1 MTCLLMKAAERAQL
15 AMMLEVCAFP
25 KPGNVDRCHDYPET
39 CLEHFL
45 ASTIFSRPA
54 LEEAEKG
61 EGRIGEI
68 IHHAVQQTN
77 CHKGGNTHFGAF
89 ILLIPLVYGGSIEGA
104 MKAIEH
110 TDTSDAVAFY
120 RAFGLTKVRTYS
132 EDDLDVNDPKSLS
145 LLRER
150 GMTLLDVM
158 EYSAANDM
166 VAREWITGFPLTR
179 RGADLLKQ
187 FGNGRQA
194 ITQMFITLLAQE
206 PDTFIAKKHGRIVAH
221 DTMRRA
227 RDVLD
232 GRETLE
238 HFDQDCIDRD
248 INPGSIADITIAAL
262 FVALGEGW
270 EWDSYDPV

>member
-1 MTCLLMKAAERAQL
+1 MTCLLMRAAERAQL

-39 CLEHFL
+39 CMEHFL
-45 ASTIFSRPA
+45 ASTIFARPA
-54 LEEAEKG
+54 LEEAERG
-61 EGRIGEI
+61 EGRLGEI

-104 MKAIEH
+104 MKAIER

-132 EDDLDVNDPKSLS
+132 EDELDVNDPKSLAE
-145 LLRER
+145 LRDRE
-150 GMTLLDVM
+150 MTLLDVM
-158 EYSAANDM
+158 QHSAANDM
-166 VAREWITGFPLTR
+166 VAREWVTGFPLTR
-179 RGADLLKQ
+179 RGADLLRQ

-194 ITQMFITLLAQE
+194 IVQMFVTLLSQE
-206 PDTFIAKKHGRIVAH
+206 PDTFIAKKHGIIVAQE
-221 DTMRRA
+221 TMRRA
-227 RDVLD
+227 REVLE

-238 HFDQDCIDRD
+238 NFDQDCIDRD
-248 INPGSIADITIAAL
+248 INPGSIADITIAAI

-270 EWDSYDPV
+270 EWDS